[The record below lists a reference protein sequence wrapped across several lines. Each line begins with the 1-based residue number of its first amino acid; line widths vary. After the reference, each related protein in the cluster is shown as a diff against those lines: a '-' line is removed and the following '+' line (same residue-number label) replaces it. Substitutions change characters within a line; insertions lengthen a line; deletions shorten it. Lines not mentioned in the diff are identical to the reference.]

1 MLQKSKGVE
10 GLASETVNQKHKA
23 VQLPLGTFIMDDAS
37 SKCWA
42 RSPAIH
48 ELASKTFKRTPNG
61 IIFTEDLKKVY
72 AILLICLDLKP
83 KPNIS
88 HRVLR
93 APFQRVYPYSFSLK
107 EAISKMADLALEVN
121 MNTTTV
127 SVSYAIQPELACR
140 ILKTFMD
147 AKLLHIPAD
156 RTRCDLKSGVAIQ
169 PTPKGV
175 AILQRYVR
183 QAGLKELP
191 PILKSN
197 LNSMELFCFERSS
210 MTDAI
215 VHSDYFVS
223 LLFKKLMGPCCN
235 IWSPDKYPDKLPVLS
250 KLLECADETF
260 TFEDFN
266 GDWNTEAGQDSD
278 VFQSDFGFGRYKMQK
293 ELRVSPLAHRFFTNP
308 DSTSHVQYYVSTS
321 GLRLFKPTTFRN
333 KDRLYECVFST
344 KAIWQW
350 LMDCTDILYPK
361 EAVTVSSLFLKNG
374 LIMPIMLEPSENR
387 KNKFSIGSRC
397 LFTLADLGRETVQ
410 WDQENN
416 AGANQKDFKAL
427 NSPCNIPSG
436 MGVDRQCI
444 TKIQSVSTLCSE
456 SARGSGQL
464 CLMDLNHILRDPGMR
479 YLFRTHLESE
489 FCAENLDVYIE
500 IKKFLKRMT
509 VLKNLIEARTS
520 REQGDKSPTK
530 KSKHSSHLVMNTIN
544 SALFRQANECL
555 ETAYQIYS
563 SFITSGSPYQLNLDH
578 ALRESIT
585 EVIMRPQP
593 RMFISCSTEAAV
605 AENFME
611 LPHDRGG
618 VPLKRTSLQQG
629 TQIIENDNT
638 CATTEIEDQQ
648 TCKTTASTMTSQ
660 VQTNEK
666 GNKVYDVADNS
677 LSSILKTLKLIY
689 PLFEKVAGSMYH
701 LMSVDSLPKFINSE
715 IYQEAAV
722 MLNIEARIA

>member
-1 MLQKSKGVE
+1 M
-10 GLASETVNQKHKA
+10 N
-23 VQLPLGTFIMDDAS
+23 DAS
-37 SKCWA
+37 NKWP
-42 RSPAIH
+42 RSPATH

-61 IIFTEDLKKVY
+61 IIFTEDLKRVY
-72 AILLICLDLKP
+72 AILLICLDLKQ

-88 HRVLR
+88 HKVLL
-93 APFQRVYPYSFSLK
+93 APFQKVYPYSFSLK
-107 EAISKMADLALEVN
+107 DAITKMADLALEVN

-175 AILQRYVR
+175 AVLQWYVR
-183 QAGLKELP
+183 QAGLKNLP
-191 PILKSN
+191 PILRSN

-223 LLFKKLMGPCCN
+223 LLFKKLMGPYCN
-235 IWSPDKYPDKLPVLS
+235 VWSPDKCSDELPVLT
-250 KLLECADETF
+250 KLLECADDTF

-266 GDWNTEAGQDSD
+266 DIWNTESDQDPD
-278 VFQSDFGFGRYKMQK
+278 VFHFDSAFGKHKTQK
-293 ELRVSPLAHRFFTNP
+293 KQRVSPLAHRFFTNP

-321 GLRLFKPTTFRN
+321 GLRLFKPTTFKN
-333 KDRLYECVFST
+333 DSRLYECVFST

-361 EAVTVSSLFLKNG
+361 EAVTISSLFLKNG
-374 LIMPIMLEPSENR
+374 LITPIMLEPSENR
-387 KNKFSIGSRC
+387 RNKFAIGSKC
-397 LFTLADLGRETVQ
+397 FFTMGDLGWETVQ
-410 WDQENN
+410 WNRENDV
-416 AGANQKDFKAL
+416 GAIQKDQKGL
-427 NSPCNIPSG
+427 SSSCNIPG
-436 MGVDRQCI
+436 GTGIYRQCI
-444 TKIQSVSTLCSE
+444 TKSHSDSTLNSS
-456 SARGSGQL
+456 SAPRAGQRY
-464 CLMDLNHILRDPGMR
+464 LMDLNHILRDPGMR

-509 VLKNLIEARTS
+509 VLKSLIEARTS
-520 REQGDKSPTK
+520 REQGDQTPTK
-530 KSKHSSHLVMNTIN
+530 KSKHFSHLVTNTIN

-585 EVIMRPQP
+585 EVIMHPQP
-593 RMFISCSTEAAV
+593 RMFVSFSEQAAV
-605 AENFME
+605 TENFVE
-611 LPHDRGG
+611 LPHDNEGI
-618 VPLKRTSLQQG
+618 PLERTSLRLD
-629 TQIIENDNT
+629 THVTKNERACSTIESKG
-638 CATTEIEDQQ
+638 DQQ
-648 TCKTTASTMTSQ
+648 TSNTVASTLASRAQ
-660 VQTNEK
+660 ASENENETN
-666 GNKVYDVADNS
+666 DVADNS
-677 LSSILKTLKLIY
+677 LPSILKTLKLIY
-689 PLFEKVAGSMYH
+689 PLFEKVARSMYH

-722 MLNIEARIA
+722 MLNIEAKIA